1 MCMDIYLNKTFYLEA
16 FKKLFVQ
23 IFSET
28 SKGVELNFIFCVK
41 FFGGNVIYWLKNL
54 LKRYPFE
61 NVEYAIFFYSAYL
74 NKILRLNIY
83 GH

>member
-23 IFSET
+23 IFSES
-28 SKGVELNFIFCVK
+28 SKGAELNFIFCVK
-41 FFGGNVIYWLKNL
+41 FFGGNILAEKFL
-54 LKRYPFE
+54 LKRYPFG

>member
-1 MCMDIYLNKTFYLEA
+1 MDIYLNKTFYLEA

-41 FFGGNVIYWLKNL
+41 FFGGNILAEKST
-54 LKRYPFE
+54 K
-61 NVEYAIFFYSAYL
+61 AISF
-74 NKILRLNIY
+74 
-83 GH
+83 

>member
-16 FKKLFVQ
+16 FKKLLVQ

-41 FFGGNVIYWLKNL
+41 FFGGNINILAEKST
-54 LKRYPFE
+54 K
-61 NVEYAIFFYSAYL
+61 AISF
-74 NKILRLNIY
+74 
-83 GH
+83 